1 LNRFLSKDF
10 LSGVMFIAFGAG
22 ALYLG
27 RHLAVGT
34 TVRMGPGW
42 VPHAL
47 AYVMLALG
55 AIISVTA
62 LVTVGEVTEAPKWKP
77 ITMVTIGLVAFALLL
92 ETSTVWPVTG
102 MFPALIALILL
113 ASLGG
118 DEFRIIEVVANIVVL
133 TVLSLLVFWVG
144 LRMNI
149 GILYIGS
156 TDVGAIVLEPV
167 RSAIYYLF
175 GLIGSAF
182 DYVRSLIDSLFQARV
197 GVR

>member
-1 LNRFLSKDF
+1 
-10 LSGVMFIAFGAG
+10 
-22 ALYLG
+22 
-27 RHLAVGT
+27 
-34 TVRMGPGW
+34 MGPGW

-47 AYVMLALG
+47 AYVMLGLG
-55 AIISVTA
+55 VIISGTA

-92 ETSTVWPVTG
+92 EPSTVCPVTG
-102 MFPALIALILL
+102 LIPALIALILL

-118 DEFRIIEVVANIVVL
+118 DEFKIIEVVANIVVL
-133 TVLSLLVFWVG
+133 SVLSLLVFWVG

-167 RSAIYYLF
+167 RSGIYYLF
-175 GLIGSAF
+175 GLVGSAF
-182 DYVRSLIDSLFQARV
+182 DYIRSVIDSLFQARV

>member
-1 LNRFLSKDF
+1 
-10 LSGVMFIAFGAG
+10 MFIAFGVG

-47 AYVMLALG
+47 AYIMLLLG
-55 AIISVTA
+55 AIISGTA
-62 LVTVGEVTEAPKWKP
+62 LLTVGDQAEAPKWKP

-102 MFPALIALILL
+102 MIPALIALILL

-118 DEFRIIEVVANIVVL
+118 DEFKIIEVVANIVVL
-133 TVLSLLVFWVG
+133 TVLALAVFWVG

-156 TDVGAIVLEPV
+156 TDVGSIVLEPV
-167 RSAIYYLF
+167 RSAIYDVF

-182 DYVRSLIDSLFQARV
+182 DYVRSLVDSLFQARV

>member
-47 AYVMLALG
+47 AYVMLGLG
-55 AIISVTA
+55 AIISVVA
-62 LVTVGEVTEAPKWKP
+62 LVTPGDVTEAPKWRP

-92 ETSTVWPVTG
+92 EPSNVWPVTG
-102 MFPALIALILL
+102 LIPALIALILL

-118 DEFRIIEVVANIVVL
+118 DEFKIIEVVANIVVL
-133 TVLSLLVFWVG
+133 SILSLLVFWVG

-167 RSAIYYLF
+167 RSGIYYLF
-175 GLIGSAF
+175 GLIASAF
-182 DYVRSLIDSLFQARV
+182 DYVRSLVESLFQARV